1 MNGFIV
7 TLPSSAGVPCF
18 FVTPELVGQKYHPH
32 YPWGRATFMA
42 TVFPTAADAQSALD
56 RMVGIHRYIAPELS
70 GGLGGR
76 LTLAQIVPAASEPGL
91 KLAQL

>member
-7 TLPSSAGVPCF
+7 TLPSSTGIPCF
-18 FVTPELVGQKYHPH
+18 FVAPEKIGQSYHPH

-42 TVFPTAADAQSALD
+42 TVFPTAADAQAALD

-76 LTLAQIVPAASEPGL
+76 LYQAQVVSASSEPGL
-91 KLAQL
+91 KLEQL